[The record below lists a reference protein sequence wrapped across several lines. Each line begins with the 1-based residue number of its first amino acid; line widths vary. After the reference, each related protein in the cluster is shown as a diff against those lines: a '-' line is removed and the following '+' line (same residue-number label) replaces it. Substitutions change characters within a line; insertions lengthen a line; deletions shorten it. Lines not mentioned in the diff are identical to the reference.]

1 MLEEMVCV
9 LTSSY
14 KLLNLCLLL
23 LRPPS
28 HTHSGRALNYSPSLT
43 GLMLEILIEKTSG
56 FQSSIPRNVKI
67 LGYCQCKATRE
78 RGKVIPEQFLHFRYR
93 KYLLNASTAFV
104 MLLWGDLKD
113 KKKKVF
119 PRKLKK
125 RRNQKTITFSFKS
138 VKALCSMWSGK
149 HFSGLNAPC
158 SKVSLL
164 QRLWEKCYL
173 GGSLLTTEHDS
184 LTLNL

>member
-14 KLLNLCLLL
+14 KLLNLCCLLL
-23 LRPPS
+23 GPPS
-28 HTHSGRALNYSPSLT
+28 HMHSGRALNYSPSLT

-104 MLLWGDLKD
+104 MLFWGDLK
-113 KKKKVF
+113 
-119 PRKLKK
+119 R
-125 RRNQKTITFSFKS
+125 
-138 VKALCSMWSGK
+138 
-149 HFSGLNAPC
+149 
-158 SKVSLL
+158 
-164 QRLWEKCYL
+164 
-173 GGSLLTTEHDS
+173 
-184 LTLNL
+184 